1 VLGLLTAGEI
11 GGWTAR
17 LVAGE
22 LSHLDRATRQEVDPK
37 LVGARLGEKSPQA
50 ATAAARRLA
59 YVADPEGAVERGL
72 QARSD
77 RRVTLRPAPD
87 AKSVLSGLLPVEQGV
102 ACLVALEREA
112 VHRRAAGDRRGKG
125 QIMADTLV
133 ERVTGQAAA
142 DVPVEVQI
150 VMPLAALLDP
160 DDPTP
165 SDVSDLGPLPATL
178 VRDILARTDGECFW
192 RRLFTRPTDAG
203 EGRVVVGIDAR
214 RRRFTGGM
222 ADLIT
227 ARDRHCRDPFWTA
240 PVRHH
245 DHIVRF
251 ADGGATTATNGRGLC
266 ERGNY
271 VRELPGWTV
280 RLVDADSHTVRT
292 TTPTGHS
299 YLSRPDE
306 PP

>member
-1 VLGLLTAGEI
+1 
-11 GGWTAR
+11 
-17 LVAGE
+17 
-22 LSHLDRATRQEVDPK
+22 
-37 LVGARLGEKSPQA
+37 
-50 ATAAARRLA
+50 
-59 YVADPEGAVERGL
+59 
-72 QARSD
+72 
-77 RRVTLRPAPD
+77 
-87 AKSVLSGLLPVEQGV
+87 
-102 ACLVALEREA
+102 
-112 VHRRAAGDRRGKG
+112 
-125 QIMADTLV
+125 
-133 ERVTGQAAA
+133 
-142 DVPVEVQI
+142 
-150 VMPLAALLDP
+150 
-160 DDPTP
+160 
-165 SDVSDLGPLPATL
+165 
-178 VRDILARTDGECFW
+178 
-192 RRLFTRPTDAG
+192 
-203 EGRVVVGIDAR
+203 
-214 RRRFTGGM
+214 M

-240 PVRHH
+240 PIRHH